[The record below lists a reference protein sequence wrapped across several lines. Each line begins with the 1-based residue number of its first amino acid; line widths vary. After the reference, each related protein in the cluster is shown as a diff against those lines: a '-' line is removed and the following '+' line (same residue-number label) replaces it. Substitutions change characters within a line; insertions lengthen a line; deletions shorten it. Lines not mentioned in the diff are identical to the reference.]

1 LKGFF
6 TAKDAKEREEKQRED
21 LSANCANEL
30 QRKTLLDSHLF
41 VAFADRGFPFALLR
55 VLRG

>member
-30 QRKTLLDSHLF
+30 QRKTLLDSQLV
-41 VAFADRGFPFALLR
+41 VAFADRGFPFAFLR